1 MTTTNTPSLS
11 QLYKRQAAGGP
22 IAVKKEFSVPFES
35 LYVEDG
41 FNVKA
46 TIYREVVDG
55 MKATIRA
62 DGYIPKIVVEPQP
75 CCERFKVIDG
85 HHRFTAYAEL
95 IAEGM
100 EFRRLTVEGFTGSE
114 ADQIKLMVTSSQG
127 RNLTPVER
135 ANAWG
140 RLVEQFGWTRQEIV
154 DEFATNMSTVTHHMA
169 IFELTDRVKAYISEG
184 RIAADYAVE
193 LNRKGGEQAVINVV
207 ENAGQK
213 KATRTST
220 NAWRPVNGR
229 NVCVLLKSVNVRREG
244 DHMVARFTGEEW
256 EKIQAVLETLN
267 TEG

>member
-1 MTTTNTPSLS
+1 MTTLSLS
-11 QLYKRQAAGGP
+11 QLYKRQPTGGP

-35 LYVEDG
+35 LYIEDG

-62 DGYIPKIVVEPQP
+62 DGYMPKIVVEPQS
-75 CCERFKVIDG
+75 CGERFKVIDG

-140 RLVEQFGWTRQEIV
+140 RLTDKFGWTRQEIA
-154 DEFATNMSTVTHHMA
+154 DEFITSMSNVTHHMA
-169 IFELTDRVKAYISEG
+169 IYELSDLVKGYINDG

-193 LNRKGGEQAVINVV
+193 LNRKGGEQAVINAITAV
-207 ENAGQK
+207 EKTGER

-220 NAWRPVNGR
+220 NAWRPALGKQ
-229 NVCVLLKSVNVRREG
+229 VCTILKSVNIRREG
-244 DHMVARFTGEEW
+244 DHHVARFTDEEW
-256 EKIQAVLETLN
+256 ELVQAVLETLSDK
-267 TEG
+267 T